1 MRLFD
6 ILKNKRNTPMKS
18 ANTQTWITP
27 YYNTYQN
34 YDMYASDC
42 VQQAMRCIL
51 KEVKKLEPRHLIRD
65 KGKHKVCYDS
75 IQFTLENPNELM
87 TTADFLEK
95 IVYNL
100 LVTNNSFILPTWEDG
115 ELAAL
120 YPLQPVDVKFVQDV
134 SNTMYVDFTFA
145 NNYEARI
152 RYTDIIH
159 IRHNFGASEFM
170 GGDIEG
176 KPDNKAIQRGVNLN
190 ESLLDGIQK
199 SIKSSYAVNGVVKY
213 NTLIDDGKTQEEL
226 NKLTEKL
233 NNNENG
239 FMSLDLK
246 GEFIPFKRDVKII
259 DEATLKFVDEKLLRN
274 WGVSVAILKGDFT
287 KEQYE
292 SFYQTAIEP
301 IVVALN
307 QSFTKAIFTREGRT
321 TLGHKIIFD
330 TSLLNFM
337 SMTEKK
343 EIGRLMSDT
352 GSICVDEI
360 RGMFGFAPCD
370 DEELGQ
376 TFILSKNFGD
386 ALSVKDQ
393 IDKETDAI
401 KALAEANKK

>member
-1 MRLFD
+1 MNLFD
-6 ILKNKRNTPMKS
+6 ILKKKINTPMKP
-18 ANTQTWITP
+18 ANTQMYYTP
-27 YYNTYQN
+27 WYNSHTE
-34 YDMYASDC
+34 YDIQSSDC
-42 VQQAMRCIL
+42 VQQAIRCIL
-51 KEVKKLEPRHLIRD
+51 QEIKKLEPRHIVRS
-65 KGKHKVCYDS
+65 KSRHNVCYDS

-100 LVTNNSFILPTWEDG
+100 LMSNNSFILPVWENG
-115 ELAAL
+115 QLMAL
-120 YPLQPVDVKFVQDV
+120 YPLQPVDVKFVQDA
-134 SNTMYVDFTFA
+134 SNTMFVDLTFA
-145 NNYEARI
+145 NDYGARI
-152 RYTDIIH
+152 RYSDIIH

-170 GGDIEG
+170 GGNIEG

-213 NTLIDDGKTQEEL
+213 NTLIDEGKTQEEL

-259 DEATLKFVDEKLLRN
+259 DDATLKFVDEKLLRN
-274 WGVSVAILKGDFT
+274 WGVPVPVLTGDFT

-292 SFYQTAIEP
+292 AFYQKTIEP
-301 IVVALN
+301 IVICLN
-307 QSFTKAIFTREGRT
+307 QAFTKALFTREGRT
-321 TLGHKIIFD
+321 ALGHKIVFY

-352 GSICVDEI
+352 GSICIDEL
-360 RGMFGFAPCD
+360 RSLFGFTPCD
-370 DEELGQ
+370 DEELGRSM
-376 TFILSKNFGD
+376 IMSKNFGD
-386 ALSVKDQ
+386 AKSVANQ
-393 IDKETDAI
+393 VDKEVDVI
-401 KALAEANKK
+401 KALSKIKED